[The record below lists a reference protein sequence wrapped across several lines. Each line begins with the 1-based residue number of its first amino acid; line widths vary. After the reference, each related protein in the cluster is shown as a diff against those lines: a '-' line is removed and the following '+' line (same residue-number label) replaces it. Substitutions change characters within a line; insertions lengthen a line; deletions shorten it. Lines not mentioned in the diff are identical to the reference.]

1 MNYQKFLITFKNFSS
16 IDIEIHKIKFFLRA
30 LFMKI
35 QKEEISSYSN
45 QCERIKFVIF
55 LCFVDFITHRKLE
68 NISKISLLII

>member
-45 QCERIKFVIF
+45 QCERNQI
-55 LCFVDFITHRKLE
+55 CDF
-68 NISKISLLII
+68 SVFC